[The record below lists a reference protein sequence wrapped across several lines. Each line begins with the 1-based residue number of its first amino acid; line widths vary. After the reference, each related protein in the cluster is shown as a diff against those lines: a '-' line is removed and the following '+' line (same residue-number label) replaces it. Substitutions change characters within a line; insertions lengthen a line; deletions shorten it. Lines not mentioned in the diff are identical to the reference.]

1 MNFEDYKDPLEECGY
16 LVTPENV
23 TTKMGDVLAALD
35 PYGSYWC
42 IDSNVQA
49 ILASVVTTKVRA
61 RTTSGHFVKDDPTTP
76 ENEAWTTKTIKQGN
90 K

>member
-16 LVTPENV
+16 LVTSETV

-76 ENEAWTTKTIKQGN
+76 ENEAWTTKVIEK
-90 K
+90 